1 MRIIDTAKYVLA
13 CASALVAADVTFVVS
28 LKPLP
33 GKADAASQYM
43 ARTIDSFHH
52 IKPPGQLELFAFV
65 NGDGRV
71 VGVEKYTSQQ
81 AALDWALSKT
91 HVDALRPMGKY
102 FDLLSVQITTDA
114 TLDIKDLFSKSI
126 PDTEA

>member
-1 MRIIDTAKYVLA
+1 MINIAKYVLA
-13 CASALVAADVTFVVS
+13 CASVLVAADVTFVVS

-43 ARTIDSFHH
+43 SQTIESFHR

-71 VGVEKYTSQQ
+71 VGVEKYTSQK
-81 AALDWALSKT
+81 AAIDWALSKT

-114 TLDIKDLFSKSI
+114 TLDIKDLFSDSVL
-126 PDTEA
+126 AAAA